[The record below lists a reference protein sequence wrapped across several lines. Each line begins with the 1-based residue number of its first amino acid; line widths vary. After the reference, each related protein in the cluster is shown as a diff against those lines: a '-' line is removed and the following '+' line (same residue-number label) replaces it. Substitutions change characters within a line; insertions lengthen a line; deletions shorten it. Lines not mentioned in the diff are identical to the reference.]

1 MSKALWVPL
10 DVNFLWD
17 AAILGCDVEAQML
30 YVRALCLSKQTESHG
45 FISRKQVASLCF
57 GLLEANENLVKQ
69 LLESDLW
76 TDTAE
81 DYFIRSWFKYNKTP
95 EELEKLS
102 EVRAKAGSKGGRAKL
117 KQVASTRAKQNQA
130 EVEVEVEVENLLTSA
145 PSALAKDEPS
155 INGKSKT
162 TRVPDPFP
170 VGEDLIA
177 WANQNVP
184 GFDWRRESAR
194 FLDYW
199 RGVPGVKGRK
209 QDWNATW
216 RNWMRNNA
224 EGKFAR

>member
-45 FISRKQVASLCF
+45 FVSRKQVASLCF

-102 EVRAKAGSKGGRAKL
+102 AVRAKAGSKGGRAKP

-130 EVEVEVEVENLLTSA
+130 EVEVEVEVENS
-145 PSALAKDEPS
+145 LAS
-155 INGKSKT
+155 LATQTTNGASKPKGKG

-170 VGEDLIA
+170 VDEEMVA
-177 WANQNVP
+177 WAEQELP
-184 GFDWRRESAR
+184 WFDWTKETPK

-199 RGVPGVKGRK
+199 RAKPGAGGVKLRW
-209 QDWNATW
+209 DSTW
-216 RNWMRNNA
+216 RNWMRTAA
-224 EGKFAR
+224 ERAH

>member
-17 AAILGCDVEAQML
+17 DAILGCDVEAQML

-76 TDTAE
+76 TDTEE

-102 EVRAKAGSKGGRAKL
+102 AVRAKAGSKGGRAKP
-117 KQVASTRAKQNQA
+117 KQVASTVRKQNQA
-130 EVEVEVEVENLLTSA
+130 EVEVEVEVEVENSLSCA
-145 PSALAKDEPS
+145 PQAAQNGRTQKPKTKGTRIERPFDVTDEMV
-155 INGKSKT
+155 T
-162 TRVPDPFP
+162 
-170 VGEDLIA
+170 
-177 WANQNVP
+177 WAEQEIP
-184 GFDWRRESAR
+184 WFDWSKETPK

-199 RGVPGVKGRK
+199 SAKPGANGVKL
-209 QDWNATW
+209 DWVATW
-216 RNWMRNNA
+216 RNWMRTAA
-224 EGKFAR
+224 ERVNR